1 MPKYPLTY
9 RLARVLRFLSAL
21 RDPGV
26 AARLAQRGFDEAE
39 AERGWRYLDAAS
51 GRHMAMQFPADLPDM
66 SFGEVLDRIG
76 EWYRVAYDVADATL
90 RHEYPQIHEQVFADL
105 TKARGTKGLLHAKLL
120 MGRLEQLARSDDPT
134 RAEALA
140 LLAKRGLDRDQL
152 DEGEE
157 LVGGDNTV
165 GRPPPPEGYVEAERQ
180 RQAHEVALWDW
191 YLAWSQ
197 IARTV
202 VESKRLRI
210 RMGISQMGRSG
221 TAAPE
226 DEPEDEDE
234 PEPVVVG

>member
-51 GRHMAMQFPADLPDM
+51 GRHMSMQFPADLPDM
-66 SFGEVLDRIG
+66 SFGELLDRIG
-76 EWYRVAYDVADATL
+76 EWYRVAYDIADATL
-90 RHEYPQIHEQVFADL
+90 RHEFPRMHDQVFEDL
-105 TKARGTKGLLHAKLL
+105 TKARGTKGILHAKLL
-120 MGRLEQLARSDDPT
+120 LSRLDHLARSDDPAC
-134 RAEALA
+134 AEALA
-140 LLAKRGLDRDQL
+140 LLAKRGLGQDQL

-157 LVGGDNTV
+157 LVRSERTE
-165 GRPPPPEGYVEAERQ
+165 GRPPPPGGYVEAEQQ
-180 RQAHEVALWDW
+180 RQADEAALWDW

-221 TAAPE
+221 GAPPE
-226 DEPEDEDE
+226 DEPQDE